1 MAKPLDVKRLSPQE
15 RLELIEEL
23 WDSLSEEDVKLTP
36 EQLQELERRR
46 ARLDQEGP
54 RGRPWRDALGDIE
67 KRGA

>member
-1 MAKPLDVKRLSPQE
+1 MAKRLDVKQLSPEE

-36 EQLQELERRR
+36 EQLEELERRR
-46 ARLDQEGP
+46 ARLEREGP
-54 RGRPWRDALGDIE
+54 RGRPWRDVLGDSE

>member
-1 MAKPLDVKRLSPQE
+1 MAKRLDVKRLSPEE

-46 ARLDQEGP
+46 ARLEHEGP
-54 RGRPWRDALGDIE
+54 RGRPWRDVLGDIE

>member
-1 MAKPLDVKRLSPQE
+1 MAKRLDVRRLSPEE

-23 WDSLSEEDVKLTP
+23 WDSLSEEDVRLTP

-46 ARLDQEGP
+46 AQLAREGP

-67 KRGA
+67 KRGG

>member
-1 MAKPLDVKRLSPQE
+1 MAKRLDVKQLSPDE

-36 EQLQELERRR
+36 EQLEELERRR
-46 ARLDQEGP
+46 ARLEREGP
-54 RGRPWRDALGDIE
+54 RGRPWRDVLGDSE